1 MLSISFP
8 WDRCSSYYNAQQLS
22 VFLVT
27 TTTYF
32 HLSIII
38 QEILVDNSS
47 VNTKHTIKSLS
58 KLTYKFAMESDS
70 LVRTRRKG
78 VYIYLNDHITD
89 VFTGV

>member
-58 KLTYKFAMESDS
+58 KLTYKFAMKSDS

-78 VYIYLNDHITD
+78 VYIYLNDHIKD

>member
-27 TTTYF
+27 TKTYF

-38 QEILVDNSS
+38 QEIFSGQFIGKHEAHNKKLVQIN
-47 VNTKHTIKSLS
+47 V
-58 KLTYKFAMESDS
+58 
-70 LVRTRRKG
+70 
-78 VYIYLNDHITD
+78 
-89 VFTGV
+89 